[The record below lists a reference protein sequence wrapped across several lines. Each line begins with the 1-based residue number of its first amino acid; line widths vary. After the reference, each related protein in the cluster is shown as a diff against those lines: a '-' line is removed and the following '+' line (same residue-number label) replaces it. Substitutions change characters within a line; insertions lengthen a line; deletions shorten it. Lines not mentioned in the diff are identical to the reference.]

1 MNGIKWIVGLFF
13 VIFILG
19 IIEAAIGMGIFT
31 QIQSR
36 NERVPAIYKIR
47 KEEDNKYSVIDQNGE
62 IVVYLQGDMYN
73 DLQ

>member
-19 IIEAAIGMGIFT
+19 IIGAAIGMGIFT

-47 KEEDNKYSVIDQNGE
+47 KEDNKYNIIDQDDK
-62 IVVYLQGDMYN
+62 IIICLQGDIYN

>member
-31 QIQSR
+31 
-36 NERVPAIYKIR
+36 
-47 KEEDNKYSVIDQNGE
+47 
-62 IVVYLQGDMYN
+62 
-73 DLQ
+73 

>member
-19 IIEAAIGMGIFT
+19 IIEAVIGMKIFT

-47 KEEDNKYSVIDQNGE
+47 EEEDNKYSIIDQNGE
-62 IVVYLQGDMYN
+62 IIVYLQGDIYN

>member
-1 MNGIKWIVGLFF
+1 MNGVKWIICLFF
-13 VIFILG
+13 IIFILG

-31 QIQSR
+31 QIKSR
-36 NERVPAIYKIR
+36 NERVPAIYKIK